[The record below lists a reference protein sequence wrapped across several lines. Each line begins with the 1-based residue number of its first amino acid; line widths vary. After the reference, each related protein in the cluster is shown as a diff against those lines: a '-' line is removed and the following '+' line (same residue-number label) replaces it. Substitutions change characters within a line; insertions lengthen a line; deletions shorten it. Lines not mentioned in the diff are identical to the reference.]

1 MSLTTACIR
10 GKMGDI
16 EYFQTT
22 MTAQEAAS
30 SLRAASENRDN
41 WLSLGIE
48 ERFQREINERRVR
61 NEIAP
66 YFATDN
72 HRFISSI
79 LVLVK
84 DPQEFGF
91 ESLESVIPGVLPFA
105 YRGATSNMGFLT
117 VAGGENVILDGQHR
131 HAGIKMAIQADFE
144 TLDRWM
150 EQQGE
155 EGYQR
160 INDDDISV
168 LFINIDDNE
177 VIRKIFNKINKHAK
191 KTSTADDI
199 ITNMDDGAA
208 FVTRALMEPSGLLG
222 DRYTGARQ
230 SKSMINWK
238 SNTVS
243 SNSKCLTHLSSF
255 HALNTLILKSTG
267 SSEIVGTSL
276 KPSQSGIND
285 GIETCKE
292 WWSKLLNGISE
303 YKQTLEGT
311 ADGVSPVMRTPEST
325 FQLLFL
331 PVGQWAMVKALTIV
345 RDRGQD
351 LDQAI
356 ARLNLINFSSN
367 NELWTDIAFKTD
379 GKVMRNSN
387 YKNMTAEMIAYLI
400 GSEFMEDE
408 SKNALLTK
416 LKDFK
421 NNSEID
427 LPEPVLN

>member
-30 SLRAASENRDN
+30 SLRAASENRDS

-48 ERFQREINERRVR
+48 ERFQREINQTRVR

-72 HRFISSI
+72 HRFISS
-79 LVLVK
+79 LVVLIK

-91 ESLESVIPGVLPFA
+91 EPLESVMGQLPLA
-105 YRGATSNMGFLT
+105 YRGATSNMGVLT
-117 VAGGENVILDGQHR
+117 TAGGENVILDGQHR
-131 HAGIKMAIQADFE
+131 HAGIMLAIQADFE
-144 TLDRWM
+144 SLDRWL

-155 EGYQR
+155 DDHQR

-168 LFINIDDNE
+168 IFINIDDNE

-208 FVTRALMEPSGLLG
+208 FVTRTLMEPSNGLLG

-230 SKSMINWK
+230 SKSMINWR

-276 KPSQSGIND
+276 KPSQAGINE
-285 GIETCKE
+285 GIETCKQ

-303 YKQTLEGT
+303 FKQTFEGT
-311 ADGVSPVMRTPEST
+311 ADGVSPGMRTPEST

-331 PVGQWAMVKALTIV
+331 PVGQWAMVKALTIT

-351 LDQAI
+351 LDEAI
-356 ARLNLINFSSN
+356 GRLNQINFSSD
-367 NELWTDIAFKTD
+367 NELWTHVAFKTD
-379 GKVMRNSN
+379 GKVLRNSN
-387 YKNMTAEMIAYLI
+387 YKNMTAEMIAYLV
-400 GSEFMEDE
+400 GSEFMDDE

-416 LKDFK
+416 LRNFKDD
-421 NNSEID
+421 SRIE
-427 LPEPVLN
+427 LPEPVLG